1 MYDLEEQEKIDT
13 LKIWW
18 NQNGRWVGGAIV
30 ALAVGYAG
38 FQGWHYY
45 QRSQISQAG
54 TLFEAV
60 RMTAQQGDPA
70 KTLQAAKILQEAQ
83 PDSALAPRGALISA
97 AVSHANAD
105 NVSAQAELEWVIV
118 HAKETS
124 LADLARLR
132 KAGLLADDKKYEDAL
147 RLLEENRGSDF
158 AALTAD
164 LRGDILLALNHP
176 NKAREA
182 YQSAV
187 EKTTI
192 NDTLHQIA
200 QSKLE
205 ALGEPN

>member
-18 NQNGRWVGGAIV
+18 SENSRWVGGVIV

-38 FQGWHYY
+38 FQGWKYY
-45 QRSQISQAG
+45 QRNQASQAG

-60 RMTAQQGDPA
+60 RMAAQQGDPA
-70 KTLQAAKILQEAQ
+70 KTLQAAKALQEAQ
-83 PDSALAPRGALISA
+83 PDSALAPRAALISA

-105 NVSAQAELEWVIV
+105 NGSAQTELDWVIV
-118 HAKETS
+118 HAKEAS

-147 RLLEENRGSDF
+147 HLLDENHGSDF
-158 AALTAD
+158 AAVTAD
-164 LRGDILLALNHP
+164 LRGDILLALNRP
-176 NKAREA
+176 DKAREA

-187 EKTTI
+187 EKAPI

-200 QSKLE
+200 QSKLD
-205 ALGEPN
+205 ALGKPD